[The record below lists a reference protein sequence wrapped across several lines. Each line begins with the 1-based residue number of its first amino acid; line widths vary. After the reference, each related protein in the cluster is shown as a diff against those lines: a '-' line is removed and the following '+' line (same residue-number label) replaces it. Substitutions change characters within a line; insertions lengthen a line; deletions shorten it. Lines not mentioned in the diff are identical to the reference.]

1 VDKKF
6 FPGEQA
12 LFIPR
17 TDDGRVLFAVPFH
30 DKVIIGTTDTSVEA
44 AEIEPKA
51 LEEEVEFVINHFK
64 RYVQT
69 GLQRSDVRS
78 VFAGLRPLVKIPG
91 QKKTAVLPRDHTIW
105 VSKGG
110 MINISGGKW
119 TTYRKMAQEVI
130 LKAHYEGGLAYTRCQ
145 TETMKLHGWMKKV
158 DFTDPL
164 HYYGSDAAAI
174 RFLQH
179 QGYSQLIHPD
189 LPYTVAEVF
198 WAVGNEMAMT
208 VEDVL
213 SRRTRALVLDA
224 KAAIAAA
231 PLVADIMMK
240 ELNKDEQWKEQ
251 QLNDFYKVA
260 EGYVLR

>member
-1 VDKKF
+1 
-6 FPGEQA
+6 
-12 LFIPR
+12 
-17 TDDGRVLFAVPFH
+17 
-30 DKVIIGTTDTSVEA
+30 
-44 AEIEPKA
+44 
-51 LEEEVEFVINHFK
+51 
-64 RYVQT
+64 
-69 GLQRSDVRS
+69 
-78 VFAGLRPLVKIPG
+78 
-91 QKKTAVLPRDHTIW
+91 
-105 VSKGG
+105 